1 MREEIVLRCAIH
13 PLGTLKNY
21 KYVVTLSCVDGRL
34 LLSRHASRATWESQ
48 GGHIEPGETPM
59 EAAAR
64 ELREESGAVDA
75 AIQPLCDYRAGAAGD
90 EANGMVFVAYF
101 EHMEPLT
108 HEIAEVRAFDTL
120 PPPDRLTYPAI
131 TPLLYA
137 EALAQKALGLAH
149 VPAADR
155 LRAAAL
161 SFWGAVLRQDAAA
174 LPGYF
179 AENAVVRWP
188 NTAERFTSAG
198 YIRANCAYP
207 GTWHGTVVRA
217 EPIPGG
223 VVTATAVESGEG
235 EAFHAVSFFTFDD
248 AGRITALEEYWGD
261 DGQPPAWRRALDA
274 ALPDEP

>member
-1 MREEIVLRCAIH
+1 
-13 PLGTLKNY
+13 
-21 KYVVTLSCVDGRL
+21 
-34 LLSRHASRATWESQ
+34 
-48 GGHIEPGETPM
+48 M

-137 EALAQKALGLAH
+137 EALAQKALGLTH

-207 GTWHGTVVRA
+207 GTWHGTV
-217 EPIPGG
+217 
-223 VVTATAVESGEG
+223 
-235 EAFHAVSFFTFDD
+235 AVSYTHLTPRLV
-248 AGRITALEEYWGD
+248 AGRMISRSRSR
-261 DGQPPAWRRALDA
+261 RRAA
-274 ALPDEP
+274 TGRRPRYSTTTWPRAWQPRMCRALSRSCMAVWVRQNRLRKALC

>member
-188 NTAERFTSAG
+188 NTAERFTAAG
-198 YIRANCAYP
+198 YIRVNCAYP